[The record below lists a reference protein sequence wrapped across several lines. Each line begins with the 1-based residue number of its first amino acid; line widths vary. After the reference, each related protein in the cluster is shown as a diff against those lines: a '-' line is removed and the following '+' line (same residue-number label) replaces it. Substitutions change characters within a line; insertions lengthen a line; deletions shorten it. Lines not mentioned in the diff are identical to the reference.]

1 MSLDGKTTFIEL
13 VYLGTFRTFRNVH
26 YYKQSMILW
35 LPRRRGRARG
45 LDRESGAG
53 RCKLLHVKQINSKVL
68 MYSTGNYIQ
77 YPVINHHGKEY
88 EKRTSQCV

>member
-35 LPRRRGRARG
+35 LPGGGGEREGWIGSLG
-45 LDRESGAG
+45 LADA
-53 RCKLLHVKQINSKVL
+53 
-68 MYSTGNYIQ
+68 NYYVQ
-77 YPVINHHGKEY
+77 NG
-88 EKRTSQCV
+88 